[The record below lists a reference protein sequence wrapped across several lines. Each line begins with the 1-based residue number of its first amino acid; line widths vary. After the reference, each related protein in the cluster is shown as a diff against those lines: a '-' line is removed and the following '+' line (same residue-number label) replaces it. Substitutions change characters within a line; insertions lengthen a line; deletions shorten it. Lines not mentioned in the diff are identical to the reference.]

1 MAQSTTYDLD
11 VYQPRNP
18 KESAYYKCVENQ
30 NPDYYLLTALI
41 ALFYFKNLLT
51 QPGTGTTCCA
61 SARLG
66 AYFNSLIFFH
76 TFLD

>member
-1 MAQSTTYDLD
+1 MPKINKNFIIFDLF
-11 VYQPRNP
+11 
-18 KESAYYKCVENQ
+18 NQ
-30 NPDYYLLTALI
+30 NPDYFLLTTLI

-66 AYFNSLIFFH
+66 AYFNSLIIFH